1 METQNVSAQLYY
13 RQLPY
18 DTAAS
23 SYNCQNTYP
32 NLSTC
37 VNNTSTD
44 AQIENA
50 YQKQLNLTEYYKS
63 PEVFQTMK
71 EEFTDQT
78 MEGQNQPTQQVTS
91 YVYPEP
97 PSVPVNIPV
106 GPRDFLQ
113 RFIKEGFGGAGITLI
128 VLTTLVVAF
137 ALWLIFRKNLHFINR
152 TNIFKV

>member
-78 MEGQNQPTQQVTS
+78 MEAENKPVSDLPVPPT
-91 YVYPEP
+91 P
-97 PSVPVNIPV
+97 PSVPVNVPV

-128 VLTTLVVAF
+128 VFTTIVLAL